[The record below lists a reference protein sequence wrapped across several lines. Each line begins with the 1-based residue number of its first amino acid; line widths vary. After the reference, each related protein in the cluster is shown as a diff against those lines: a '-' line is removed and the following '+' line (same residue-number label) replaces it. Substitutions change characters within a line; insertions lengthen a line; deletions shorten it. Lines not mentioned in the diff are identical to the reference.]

1 MANKWKQTMYKYNK
15 YKNNNYEEIILHDMS
30 SNEK

>member
-1 MANKWKQTMYKYNK
+1 MANKWKQTMYNNNK
-15 YKNNNYEEIILHDMS
+15 YKINNYEEIIRHDMS